1 MPVTQD
7 DVLGALK
14 ECYDPEI
21 PVNIVDLGLI
31 YDVKFA
37 DVKFEDIKLDGMK
50 PEDVKAE
57 SAASEAAA
65 ENKQDVTV
73 DMTLTAQGCPE
84 HVNISAQV
92 KARLEQLPGIRNASV
107 NIIWNPPWTP
117 ERLSA
122 EARKTLGIE

>member
-1 MPVTQD
+1 MPVTQED
-7 DVLGALK
+7 ILGALK

-31 YDVKFA
+31 YDVKLENA
-37 DVKFEDIKLDGMK
+37 KSNEANAAGAS
-50 PEDVKAE
+50 PESTAGE
-57 SAASEAAA
+57 SLPGDE
-65 ENKQDVTV
+65 QDVTV
-73 DMTLTAQGCPE
+73 DMTLTAQGCPA
-84 HVNISAQV
+84 HVTISDQV

-107 NIIWNPPWTP
+107 NVVWSPPWTP